1 MASPCIPNTRR
12 NDTPAAEAVNGV
24 IHLPQRECEHRLHHL
39 FWDLARHP
47 ALLAALANI
56 GQVLNHV
63 ADVPAA
69 KAFALLPLF
78 RGKLALTSFLL
89 NCRHIFCFWEPFQVP
104 YTAHLPG
111 VQGTELVIHVAWSWP
126 FRLSSLL
133 LSAGIVQQKVK
144 KENPAGGRGS
154 VLNTQHRDGA
164 KALPPAPLSEGPTRG
179 VVPRR

>member
-1 MASPCIPNTRR
+1 MASPCPPTPRR
-12 NDTPAAEAVNGV
+12 NDPPAAEAVNGV

-89 NCRHIFCFWEPFQVP
+89 NCRHIFCFWEPFHVP

-111 VQGTELVIHVAWSWP
+111 VQGTELVIDVAWSWH
-126 FRLSSLL
+126 FCLSSPL
-133 LSAGIVQQKVK
+133 LSAGTVQQKMK
-144 KENPAGGRGS
+144 KENP
-154 VLNTQHRDGA
+154 
-164 KALPPAPLSEGPTRG
+164 PEGG
-179 VVPRR
+179 VVYSTRNIVMEPKLFLLPLF